1 MCVLTTPRPVETPAE
16 FHLEEV
22 QHGPPVKL
30 AMTFRLSIP
39 MDNAVQ
45 HMAREHNC
53 DRAVI
58 MRHALHEYLA
68 ARGKDAWGVT

>member
-1 MCVLTTPRPVETPAE
+1 VQKPSE

-30 AMTFRLSIP
+30 AMTFRLSVS
-39 MDNAVQ
+39 MDAAVQ
-45 HMAREHNC
+45 HMAWEHKC
-53 DRAVI
+53 DKAVI
-58 MRHALHEYLA
+58 MRHALHEYFA

>member
-1 MCVLTTPRPVETPAE
+1 MLKPSD
-16 FHLEEV
+16 FHNKEAKEGPQLRV
-22 QHGPPVKL
+22 QI
-30 AMTFRLSIP
+30 TFRLSIP

-58 MRHALHEYLA
+58 MRHALHEYFA
-68 ARGKDAWGVT
+68 ARGKNAWGVT

>member
-1 MCVLTTPRPVETPAE
+1 MLTPAE
-16 FHLEEV
+16 FHNKEV
-22 QHGPPVKL
+22 TEGPQLRVQL
-30 AMTFRLSIP
+30 TFRLSLP

-45 HMAREHNC
+45 HMAWESGC

-58 MRHALHEYLA
+58 LRQGVHEYFA